1 MKYFMCCI
9 RRIKHLLLLYSSC
22 SYMTSLN
29 FSLPPSFLSSFYV
42 NLIFCS
48 SFLLSPPFILLS
60 ARLSPRPRAHTVSGR
75 MSIKS
80 CSVNLFMGESGPAQI
95 RTQCLVPVV
104 IAPAPSHPAQWMTIR
119 LPPSKAVQIIIPHS
133 ITSSL
138 VNKLHI
144 QESYTHLFS
153 ASSLFFFFFF
163 FQSVYFDSECR
174 SRSRSIG
181 FGSRCGVVHLRK
193 RFCLFVIRKTP
204 SPPPPPPISPWE
216 MFLFIFICILGIK
229 LFHGWGTW
237 WMANSC
243 PRVVISFLSQDI
255 GQILGRH

>member
-153 ASSLFFFFFF
+153 ASSLFFSSF
-163 FQSVYFDSECR
+163 SS
-174 SRSRSIG
+174 S
-181 FGSRCGVVHLRK
+181 
-193 RFCLFVIRKTP
+193 
-204 SPPPPPPISPWE
+204 
-216 MFLFIFICILGIK
+216 LFILTLSAGHGVEALDSVPDVVWCIWGSASACLWLERPPHRPAAPHFSLGNVSFY
-229 LFHGWGTW
+229 FHLHF
-237 WMANSC
+237 
-243 PRVVISFLSQDI
+243 RY
-255 GQILGRH
+255 